1 MKYSIYYFI
10 SVIIVLLMRLGNDEE
25 ILIVLKRWN
34 LLLKRKRSF
43 VFQKKGRNL
52 MRLGFTSHCRT
63 NKKTKIF

>member
-34 LLLKRKRSF
+34 L
-43 VFQKKGRNL
+43 
-52 MRLGFTSHCRT
+52 
-63 NKKTKIF
+63 